1 MTLAQL
7 IAILLKGKKTIK
19 TIEPVRG
26 YNTSKEGNS
35 KAPTNEMVQLGYWN
49 NRPEHWQNTKL

>member
-35 KAPTNEMVQLGYWN
+35 KAPTNEMVQLGY
-49 NRPEHWQNTKL
+49 